1 MPLDAPPLD
10 ALPLD
15 APPLDVGSLRSAFPS
30 LASGI
35 AHFDNPGGTQTP
47 AVVGEAIART
57 LTGPLSQRGAAL
69 VSQRNAEDAVGG
81 FRSAIADLLGGV
93 PEGVVHGRSATQ
105 LTYDFSRT
113 LAATWS
119 PGDEVVL
126 CELDH
131 DSNVRP
137 WIQVAERVG
146 VTVRWLRLERAT
158 AELDLSD
165 LDEVVNERTRL
176 VALTAASNLLG
187 TRPPVARIAR
197 RAHDVGALVYVD
209 GVHHAA
215 HAAPDLAEMGADLM
229 VCSPYKFFGP
239 HCAALVADPALLETL
254 RPDKLL
260 PSSDAVPERFE
271 LGTLP
276 YELLSGV
283 TAAVDFI
290 AALAPGE
297 GSRRGRLVAAHALI
311 QQHELRLR
319 ARLEEGLAA
328 LGDRVDLHSR
338 AADRTPTLLVTF
350 RDHAAPAAY
359 EFLATRDVLAPA
371 GSFYAYETFRALE
384 LPVDSGLRIG
394 LTAYNDD
401 AEVDRLLEGLTDFV
415 G

>member
-1 MPLDAPPLD
+1 MPLDVA
-10 ALPLD
+10 AFR
-15 APPLDVGSLRSAFPS
+15 AHFPS

-57 LTGPLSQRGAAL
+57 LTGPLSQRGAQL
-69 VSQRNAEDAVGG
+69 VSQRNAEESVAE
-81 FRSAIADLLGGV
+81 FRSAVADLVGGV
-93 PEGVVHGRSATQ
+93 PGGVVHGRSATQ

-113 LAATWS
+113 LARSWS
-119 PGDEVVL
+119 VGDEIVL
-126 CELDH
+126 CQLDH

-137 WIQVAERVG
+137 WIQAAERAG
-146 VTVRWLRLERAT
+146 VTVRWLRLDPTT

-176 VALTAASNLLG
+176 VALTAASNLVG
-187 TRPPVARIAR
+187 TRPPVATVAR
-197 RAHDVGALVYVD
+197 RAHEVGALVHVD

-215 HAAPDLAEMGADLM
+215 HTAPDLAAMGADLL

-260 PSSDAVPERFE
+260 PSTDVVPERFE

-276 YELLSGV
+276 YEMLAGV
-283 TAAVDFI
+283 TAAIDLV
-290 AALAPGE
+290 AGLAPSG
-297 GSRRGRLVAAHALI
+297 GSRRERLEAAYGLI
-311 QQHELRLR
+311 AAHELRLR
-319 ARLEEGLAA
+319 GRIEEGLFG
-328 LGDRVDLHSR
+328 LGGHVTLHSR
-338 AADRTPTLLVTF
+338 AADRTSTLFLTL
-350 RDHAAPAAY
+350 RDRLPVDAH
-359 EFLATRDVLAPA
+359 EFLAKRDVLVPA
-371 GSFYAYETFRALE
+371 GTFYAHETFRALR

-394 LTAYNDD
+394 LAAYNDD
-401 AEVDRLLEGLTDFV
+401 AEVDRLLEGLTEFF